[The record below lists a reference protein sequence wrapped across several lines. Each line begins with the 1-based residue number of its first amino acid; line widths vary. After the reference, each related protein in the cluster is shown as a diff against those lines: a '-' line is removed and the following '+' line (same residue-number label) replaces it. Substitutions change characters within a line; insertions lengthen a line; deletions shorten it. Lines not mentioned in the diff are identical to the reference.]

1 MGGAGEAVDDRRRM
15 LRIREERFSYLEM
28 PADGPAADV
37 AATLWT
43 MRARTCRTAVEAKL
57 PSSSAEILFN
67 LGPTGRHVV
76 VPDHPR
82 ASSTPRAAWVIGPHA
97 RVLYMAKELADSD
110 VVGVR
115 LRPDAIPRV
124 LGLPASELRGRVV
137 DLQDLWD
144 GSVERIREALYAA
157 PDARGRAALLAG
169 EVAGRAAGAAAGAA
183 SEVRALRRAIESGD
197 GATVGEVAR
206 RFGLTHRRLIAL
218 FDHAVGLKPKEYQR
232 VRRLMAVLASVR
244 ADPRPSWARVA
255 LDAGYYDQAHMAND
269 FRCFTGLTPSA
280 YAARRS
286 PVGLGVVRHRVAPA
300 DWAEH
305 TTT

>member
-1 MGGAGEAVDDRRRM
+1 VADRRGA
-15 LRIREERFSYLEM
+15 LCIREERFSYLQL
-28 PADGPAADV
+28 PADGPAADL

-57 PSSSAEILFN
+57 PSAAAEILFN

-76 VPDHPR
+76 GPDHPLE
-82 ASSTPRAAWVIGPHA
+82 STTPRAAWVIGPHA
-97 RVLYMAKELADSD
+97 RVLFMAKELAHSD

-115 LRPDAIPRV
+115 LRPDAIPQV

-137 DLQDLWD
+137 DLENLWGAD
-144 GSVERIREALYAA
+144 VERIREALYAA

-169 EVAGRAAGAAAGAA
+169 EVASRAARAAEGAA
-183 SEVRALRRAIESGD
+183 SEVRALRRAVESRD
-197 GATVGEVAR
+197 ASTVGEVAR

-232 VRRLMAVLASVR
+232 VRRLMSVLVAVQG
-244 ADPRPSWARVA
+244 DPRPSWARVA
-255 LDAGYYDQAHMAND
+255 LETGYFDQAHMTNE
-269 FRCFTGLTPSA
+269 FRRLAGLTPSA

-286 PVGLGVVRHRVAPA
+286 PVGLGVVRHRVASP
-300 DWAEH
+300 
-305 TTT
+305 